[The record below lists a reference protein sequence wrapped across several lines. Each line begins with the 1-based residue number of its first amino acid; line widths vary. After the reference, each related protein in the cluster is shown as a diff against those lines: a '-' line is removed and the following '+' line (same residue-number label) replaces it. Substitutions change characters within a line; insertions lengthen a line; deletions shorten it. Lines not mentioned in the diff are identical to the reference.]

1 MENRISREEAEK
13 LDKEM
18 LITLLLSMQ
27 DTAETFKEQ
36 AECLEIQLADM
47 NHNLKILMEQ
57 FQVAQNHRYGRSS
70 EKMKYQTEEYE
81 QLNIFSMYDQCF
93 NEAEHTV
100 ENTEDTEEINVKGY
114 KKKKT
119 KGKRDADLSGLPH
132 AEPVVSEL
140 SHEELV
146 ELLGENYKRM
156 PDEVY
161 RHLEFHPGTFE
172 VQEYHVAVYK
182 SADGERFAHAKR
194 PTADL
199 LKNSIASPSLVAAI
213 LNYKYVNGLPVYRL
227 EQEFH
232 RSGVEISRQVMCNWV
247 IRVAERYLSLVYDR
261 MKRILLNQAVIQ
273 ADETTV
279 EVTKDGRKAGSKS
292 YMWVYSTGEYDSS
305 GKRVVLYD
313 YRKTRA
319 TEHLKDFLGEYS
331 GILVSDGYQ
340 SYHTLEKEKD
350 DLTVAGCYAH
360 ARRHFANAVKARKR
374 SIRPFCIGRK
384 NWLMID
390 TIAGAEASAIV
401 YSIAETAKANNLKP
415 YEYFKYL
422 LTEIPKY
429 QDEKSLTI
437 FDEFLPWSESLPSN
451 IRKPKKQNIR
461 LPVL

>member
-1 MENRISREEAEK
+1 M
-13 LDKEM
+13 
-18 LITLLLSMQ
+18 
-27 DTAETFKEQ
+27 
-36 AECLEIQLADM
+36 
-47 NHNLKILMEQ
+47 
-57 FQVAQNHRYGRSS
+57 
-70 EKMKYQTEEYE
+70 
-81 QLNIFSMYDQCF
+81 
-93 NEAEHTV
+93 
-100 ENTEDTEEINVKGY
+100 
-114 KKKKT
+114 
-119 KGKRDADLSGLPH
+119 
-132 AEPVVSEL
+132 
-140 SHEELV
+140 
-146 ELLGENYKRM
+146 
-156 PDEVY
+156 
-161 RHLEFHPGTFE
+161 
-172 VQEYHVAVYK
+172 
-182 SADGERFAHAKR
+182 
-194 PTADL
+194 
-199 LKNSIASPSLVAAI
+199 
-213 LNYKYVNGLPVYRL
+213 NGLPVYRL

-279 EVTKDGRKAGSKS
+279 EVTKDGRKTGSKS

-422 LTEIPKY
+422 LTEISKY

-451 IRKPKKQNIR
+451 IRKPKK
-461 LPVL
+461 